1 MKIMSKVK
9 IIKKNSI
16 KNVLNEKHL
25 LCKLH
30 NPFLVN
36 IFFSFQDDD
45 NLYLIMDLLLGGD
58 LRYHLN
64 KQEKFDEYQLRFFIS
79 CTILGL
85 DYLHQNKIIHKD
97 IKPENLV
104 FDSKGYLHITDLG
117 ISKIYHEDNK
127 KENSG
132 TLDYMAPE
140 VLFNQ
145 NHDYSADFFAL
156 GVIGYEIIKGERPYK
171 GKNKKE
177 LRNDILSRQ
186 AKLKEKEQE
195 FWSKNC
201 IDFINGLLQ
210 RNKESRL
217 GYNGIS
223 ELMEHPWFKNFNW
236 VELENKRMKP
246 FWEPPFEENYYHD
259 YEDEEEIGKETE
271 LYYNEIKNR
280 SEYSKYFED
289 YSFNEKDL
297 SRKENKIEEKEKEK
311 RNELNKKLRLKYEM
325 TSKIINKLKQE
336 IKKCSFSNFNNIN
349 KRNNSLYK
357 NPLIFSNDN
366 TRRIEYPKPKKREN
380 SFFGKTNSYFLYN
393 SQENNLKTSSKFH
406 KSNGN
411 TIDLSTKYNNKEK
424 KLISNG
430 RIKFDNKSIENK
442 NFYLY
447 IVNNKFN
454 MAQKISNKINMNL
467 NSMKKNFY
475 FHKILNRNLPMINQL
490 KKSSSVGYFERIKNI
505 KKS

>member
-1 MKIMSKVK
+1 
-9 IIKKNSI
+9 
-16 KNVLNEKHL
+16 
-25 LCKLH
+25 
-30 NPFLVN
+30 
-36 IFFSFQDDD
+36 
-45 NLYLIMDLLLGGD
+45 
-58 LRYHLN
+58 
-64 KQEKFDEYQLRFFIS
+64 
-79 CTILGL
+79 
-85 DYLHQNKIIHKD
+85 
-97 IKPENLV
+97 
-104 FDSKGYLHITDLG
+104 
-117 ISKIYHEDNK
+117 
-127 KENSG
+127 
-132 TLDYMAPE
+132 
-140 VLFNQ
+140 
-145 NHDYSADFFAL
+145 
-156 GVIGYEIIKGERPYK
+156 
-171 GKNKKE
+171 
-177 LRNDILSRQ
+177 
-186 AKLKEKEQE
+186 
-195 FWSKNC
+195 
-201 IDFINGLLQ
+201 
-210 RNKESRL
+210 
-217 GYNGIS
+217 
-223 ELMEHPWFKNFNW
+223 MEHPWFKNFNW
-236 VELENKRMKP
+236 IELENNRMKP

-259 YEDEEEIGKETE
+259 YDDEEEVGKETE

-467 NSMKKNFY
+467 NSMIKNFY